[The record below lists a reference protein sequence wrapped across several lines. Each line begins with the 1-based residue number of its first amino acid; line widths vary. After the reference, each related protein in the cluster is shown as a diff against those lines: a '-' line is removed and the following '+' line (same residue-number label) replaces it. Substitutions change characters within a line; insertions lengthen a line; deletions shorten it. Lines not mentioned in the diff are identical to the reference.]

1 MFLKNGQ
8 QRRFMSFRSWW
19 WKGLSVTFLT
29 SSVFLQ
35 RSLSTSAQPQNEH
48 LTYRKSYFMQQRQQ
62 RRFMSFRSWWWKGL
76 SVTFLTSSVF
86 LQRSLSTSAQP
97 QNEHLTYRKSY
108 FMPLENLNLNLVVVI
123 CIVGGYF
130 YSLPSLGSFSIYFC
144 PNTCLHLSS
153 LVW

>member
-1 MFLKNGQ
+1 MSEKELSIFVVKTAVSNNLKLFQWGYFSKMGNKEDCHVFQ
-8 QRRFMSFRSWW
+8 IMVL
-19 WKGLSVTFLT
+19 KGIIS
-29 SSVFLQ
+29 
-35 RSLSTSAQPQNEH
+35 N
-48 LTYRKSYFMQQRQQ
+48 
-62 RRFMSFRSWWWKGL
+62 
-76 SVTFLTSSVF
+76 SSVF

-144 PNTCLHLSS
+144 PNTCLHLSGRLQLIIVGFPLRCCS
-153 LVW
+153 LIESPSQVIN

>member
-1 MFLKNGQ
+1 MGNKEDCHVFQ
-8 QRRFMSFRSWW
+8 IMVV
-19 WKGLSVTFLT
+19 KGIIS
-29 SSVFLQ
+29 
-35 RSLSTSAQPQNEH
+35 N
-48 LTYRKSYFMQQRQQ
+48 
-62 RRFMSFRSWWWKGL
+62 
-76 SVTFLTSSVF
+76 SSVF

-144 PNTCLHLSS
+144 PNTCLHLSGRLQLIIVGFPLRCCS
-153 LVW
+153 LIESPSQVIN

>member
-1 MFLKNGQ
+1 MSEKELSIFVVKTAVSNNLKLFQWGCYHEMTFSSQ
-8 QRRFMSFRSWW
+8 KWATKKIVMSFRSRW
-19 WKGLSVTFLT
+19 S
-29 SSVFLQ
+29 
-35 RSLSTSAQPQNEH
+35 E
-48 LTYRKSYFMQQRQQ
+48 
-62 RRFMSFRSWWWKGL
+62 GL

-108 FMPLENLNLNLVVVI
+108 FMPLENLNLNLAVVI

>member
-1 MFLKNGQ
+1 MKTAVSNNLKLFQWGYFSKMGNKEDCHVFQ
-8 QRRFMSFRSWW
+8 IMVV
-19 WKGLSVTFLT
+19 KGIISN

-35 RSLSTSAQPQNEH
+35 RSLSP
-48 LTYRKSYFMQQRQQ
+48 
-62 RRFMSFRSWWWKGL
+62 
-76 SVTFLTSSVF
+76 
-86 LQRSLSTSAQP
+86 SAQP

-144 PNTCLHLSS
+144 PNTCLHLSGRLQLIIVGFPLRCCS
-153 LVW
+153 LIESPSQVIN

>member
-1 MFLKNGQ
+1 MSEKELSIFVVKTAVSNNLKLFQWGCYHEMTFSSQ
-8 QRRFMSFRSWW
+8 KWATKKIVMSFRSRWSE
-19 WKGLSVTFLT
+19 GLSVTFLT

-35 RSLSTSAQPQNEH
+35 RSLSTSAQ
-48 LTYRKSYFMQQRQQ
+48 S
-62 RRFMSFRSWWWKGL
+62 
-76 SVTFLTSSVF
+76 
-86 LQRSLSTSAQP
+86 

>member
-1 MFLKNGQ
+1 MSEKELSIFVVKTAVSNNLKLFQWGYFSKMGNKEDCHVFQ
-8 QRRFMSFRSWW
+8 IMVV
-19 WKGLSVTFLT
+19 KGIIS
-29 SSVFLQ
+29 
-35 RSLSTSAQPQNEH
+35 N
-48 LTYRKSYFMQQRQQ
+48 
-62 RRFMSFRSWWWKGL
+62 
-76 SVTFLTSSVF
+76 SSVF

-144 PNTCLHLSS
+144 PNTCLHLSGRLQLIIVGFPLRCCS
-153 LVW
+153 LIESPSQVIN

>member
-1 MFLKNGQ
+1 MSEKELSIFVVKTAVSNNLKLFQWGYFSKMGNKEDCHVFQ
-8 QRRFMSFRSWW
+8 IMVV
-19 WKGLSVTFLT
+19 KGIIS
-29 SSVFLQ
+29 
-35 RSLSTSAQPQNEH
+35 N
-48 LTYRKSYFMQQRQQ
+48 
-62 RRFMSFRSWWWKGL
+62 
-76 SVTFLTSSVF
+76 SSVF

-144 PNTCLHLSS
+144 PNTCLHLSGRLQLIIVGFLLRCCS
-153 LVW
+153 LIESPSQVIN